1 MFYKNYLF
9 FILILTTIIY
19 LLIFVVNYDFKS
31 KDNYFNAIL
40 TSSFNLTTRKNVT
53 LFCFVKTHPENFNT
67 RLIVSY
73 ENCIKYCTDYR

>member
-1 MFYKNYLF
+1 MFNKNYLF

-31 KDNYFNAIL
+31 KDIYLSTIL
-40 TSSFNLTTRKNVT
+40 TTNLNLTRKNLT
-53 LFCFVKTHPENFNT
+53 LFCFVKTHPEHFNT